1 MVYFSEIFGI
11 EESVLEEYGALNIS
25 LLNDLPLFVD
35 PFLLYAS
42 EKPEYRDLHDGIIK
56 YLTFLREKMLDG
68 HISDEKI
75 KRWYLSLIHI

>member
-56 YLTFLREKMLDG
+56 YLTFLREKMLEIG
-68 HISDEKI
+68 RAHV
-75 KRWYLSLIHI
+75 